1 MSNISCFG
9 SSKGQPSSFL
19 PINESTFENIENCD
33 SQSIKSFHSNSLS
46 SYQAGSKFSGLMVAG
61 LNPKDIKK
69 SYSYQNFTNL
79 DENIRV
85 DRYCYTPISIK
96 KKDIKKFDVILYV
109 DNRERKQKSDS
120 DA

>member
-1 MSNISCFG
+1 M
-9 SSKGQPSSFL
+9 
-19 PINESTFENIENCD
+19 
-33 SQSIKSFHSNSLS
+33 
-46 SYQAGSKFSGLMVAG
+46 MAG

-85 DRYCYTPISIK
+85 DRYCYTLISIK
-96 KKDIKKFDVILYV
+96 KEDIKKFDVILYV